1 MGRPISLIKQKVKYN
16 LMNRITLMRSL
27 NATATTRNPIAPC
40 WIPPMPRPWKPC
52 MPDTRMVILK
62 TLETVIARDPHPDW
76 YYPVRHTLGAVLLEA
91 GYPREAEV
99 IYWQDLR
106 RYRDNGYS
114 LFGLWQSLKAQDR
127 MEEARQIESMFNQAW
142 AKADISLSSSRF

>member
-1 MGRPISLIKQKVKYN
+1 MEALHARYPDDLNAATLYAAALMNLSPWSYWTRDGRPKKY
-16 LMNRITLMRSL
+16 T
-27 NATATTRNPIAPC
+27 P
-40 WIPPMPRPWKPC
+40 
-52 MPDTRMVILK
+52 VILK